1 MRAAVARPLGALA
14 LTAVLGTVPAASAQS
29 LEADRL
35 AGATRLFT
43 QYVNLEKGYWPA
55 VGDLYA
61 DDAVIRNLRRYP
73 TGEVRELSLT
83 APQYRELLK
92 QAMPLAKARGDRSTY
107 SEVTYIAEG
116 SNVRVTAQR
125 YSELKRHSSP
135 LSLLVGRRE
144 DGRWLILEE
153 RSESQP

>member
-1 MRAAVARPLGALA
+1 VARVRVATAALWA
-14 LTAVLGTVPAASAQS
+14 ATVVLVVASAAGQP

-55 VGDLYA
+55 VGDLFA
-61 DDAVIRNLRRYP
+61 DDAVIKNTRRYP
-73 TGEVRELSLT
+73 NGEVRQIPLT

-107 SEVTYIAEG
+107 SDVMYTADG
-116 SNVRVTAQR
+116 PHVRISAQR
-125 YSELKRHSSP
+125 FSELKRYTSP
-135 LSLLVGRRE
+135 FSLLVGRRE

-153 RSESQP
+153 TSESQP